1 MNVKIKNYIKKKNN
15 CLIFLFMFLKLMVDF
30 FYHVKHHTYNVQI
43 HFLFDS
49 IFEKFEIGH
58 VLILRMKKKSKTF
71 SWKKD

>member
-1 MNVKIKNYIKKKNN
+1 
-15 CLIFLFMFLKLMVDF
+15 MFLKLMVDF

-71 SWKKD
+71 SWKKN